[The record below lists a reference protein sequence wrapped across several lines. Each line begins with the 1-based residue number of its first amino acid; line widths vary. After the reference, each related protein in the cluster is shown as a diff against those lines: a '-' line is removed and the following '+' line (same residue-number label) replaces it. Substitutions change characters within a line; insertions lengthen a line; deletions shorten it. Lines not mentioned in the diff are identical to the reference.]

1 MGCRKVQY
9 YMKYYVNSC
18 KQTFFES
25 IHRTPIYA
33 AEESQE
39 ILSNIAGEIMKA
51 FFVLLH
57 RD

>member
-1 MGCRKVQY
+1 MVCRKVQY

-25 IHRTPIYA
+25 IHRIPVDA

-39 ILSNIAGEIMKA
+39 TFSNIAREIMEA
-51 FFVLLH
+51 SSVLLH

>member
-1 MGCRKVQY
+1 
-9 YMKYYVNSC
+9 MKYYVNSC